1 MLELFGQPSCG
12 LAWLRVPLPHRFLSG
27 AGNHDGRQCR
37 GRRTSLKLQLRGT
50 LSGRAKEMDME
61 RIAILEVDVRVAATG
76 MRASRLMGADVYND
90 QDEHIGTLD
99 DLMIGDDGTVGFAI
113 LSVGGFLGIGSRLV
127 AVAFDSLTIY
137 DYRVVLSGATR
148 EELKRLPEFDYR

>member
-1 MLELFGQPSCG
+1 VVDPSPG
-12 LAWLRVPLPHRFLSG
+12 LGRVSKVALTGVKDVTARLI
-27 AGNHDGRQCR
+27 
-37 GRRTSLKLQLRGT
+37 KLQLRGT
-50 LSGRAKEMDME
+50 WSACAKEMDME

-90 QDEHIGTLD
+90 RDEHIGTLD

-127 AVAFDSLTIY
+127 AVTFDSLTIY
-137 DYRVVLSGATR
+137 DYRVVLPGATR

>member
-1 MLELFGQPSCG
+1 
-12 LAWLRVPLPHRFLSG
+12 
-27 AGNHDGRQCR
+27 
-37 GRRTSLKLQLRGT
+37 
-50 LSGRAKEMDME
+50 ME

-99 DLMIGDDGTVGFAI
+99 DLMIADNGTVAFAI

-127 AVAFDSLTIY
+127 AVIFDRLLID
-137 DYRVVLSGATR
+137 DYRVVLPGATR
-148 EELKRLPEFDYR
+148 EELKRLPQFDYR

>member
-1 MLELFGQPSCG
+1 MSARVLEQPSCG
-12 LAWLRVPLPHRFLSG
+12 LASLRVPLQTDLE
-27 AGNHDGRQCR
+27 AGKHDGRQCR
-37 GRRTSLKLQLRGT
+37 GRPTSLKLQPRGT
-50 LSGRAKEMDME
+50 MERLRREMDME

-90 QDEHIGTLD
+90 GDEHIGTLD

-127 AVAFDSLTIY
+127 AVTFGSLTID
-137 DYRVVLSGATR
+137 DYRVVLPGATR
-148 EELKRLPEFDYR
+148 EELKRLPEFDYS